1 MALYR
6 FSHRESRW
14 RRIHPSEIHFQ
25 RATQRIHSDHHWS
38 KIRRSNQPPS
48 ACALLIIVIQSQGL
62 QSAGVPMSRFLASCF
77 AFVAFATM
85 LQAADDAKSTVAKL
99 NETWLSAYKAADF
112 DRLAALY
119 AEDAVL
125 MPTFSEPVLGRKAIR
140 NFFAES
146 VKDVPKRS
154 MAL

>member
-1 MALYR
+1 
-6 FSHRESRW
+6 
-14 RRIHPSEIHFQ
+14 
-25 RATQRIHSDHHWS
+25 
-38 KIRRSNQPPS
+38 
-48 ACALLIIVIQSQGL
+48 
-62 QSAGVPMSRFLASCF
+62 MSRFLASCF
-77 AFVAFATM
+77 ALVAFATM

-125 MPTFSEPVLGRKAIR
+125 MPTFSEPVLGREAIR

-154 MAL
+154 MALKSFRVEASGNLLVDSGEYTFDGVSTEGKSLHILHYCF